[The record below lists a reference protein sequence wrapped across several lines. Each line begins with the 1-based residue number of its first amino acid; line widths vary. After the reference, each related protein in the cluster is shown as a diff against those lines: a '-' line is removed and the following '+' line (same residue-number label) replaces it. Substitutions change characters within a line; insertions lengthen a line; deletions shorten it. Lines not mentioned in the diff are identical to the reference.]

1 MEDLGLVGDLAVVA
15 VAATIG
21 GLCARLLRLPTL
33 IGYLAAGLAIGPNTP
48 GFVGDIEQT
57 TVIADLGVALLMFT
71 LGIRFSLRELLSMR
85 RVAITGGL
93 TQIVSVLIA
102 GTLIAVLLGLEWKE
116 AVIVGMAASISSSM
130 LAFWVLEQRGLL
142 GAPAGR
148 LGVTFALTQDLA
160 VVVMLAL
167 IPLLGDSDENVLQS
181 LVVAFGKLFL
191 FLVATLVFGP
201 LVVPRL
207 LALVARSRSRE
218 LFILAIVAI
227 ALGTASISA
236 LAGLSLAFGAFLAGL
251 VISESEYAHQSLIS
265 VLPLR
270 EIFAVVFFVAMGMLI
285 DPDAA
290 TEFPEVIVALLAAGV
305 LLKAVAIA
313 GLSRSLGYP
322 ALAVATAALALA
334 NTGEFSF
341 IIAEAATEENIMDE
355 GVSEALLVGVFLSLA
370 IGAPLT
376 NLDWRFAPMVSALPV
391 RQTQIP
397 IVDPTRD
404 ETAWVNHVVICG
416 YGDGAQEL
424 MSALAARNFRFIVID
439 DEPEFIRQLQKND
452 VPCILGDPSL
462 RAILE
467 QADIERARV
476 LAITVSDMNQA
487 EDIVREARDLNQRLD
502 IVARGAGPESHA
514 RLRSLGVSEVIHP
527 ELELGIE
534 FARHSLH
541 RFGLSSQE
549 IQLITAGRRSRYSS

>member
-21 GLCARLLRLPTL
+21 GLCARLIRLPTL
-33 IGYLAAGLAIGPNTP
+33 IGYLAAGLVIGPNTP
-48 GFVGDIEQT
+48 GVVGDIEQT
-57 TVIADLGVALLMFT
+57 RIIADLGVALLMFT

-85 RVAITGGL
+85 RVALTGGL
-93 TQIVSVLIA
+93 TQIIGVLAI
-102 GTLIAVLLGLEWKE
+102 GTLIALVLGLEWEE

-130 LAFWVLEQRGLL
+130 LAFWVLEQRGLV

-167 IPLLGDSDENVLQS
+167 IPLLGDSDENVVQALAIA
-181 LVVAFGKLFL
+181 LGKLLL

-201 LVVPRL
+201 IVVPRL
-207 LALVARSRSRE
+207 LAVVARSRSRE

-265 VLPLR
+265 ILPLR

-285 DPDAA
+285 DPDAVS
-290 TEFPEVIVALLAAGV
+290 EHPEVIVALLAAGV
-305 LLKAVAIA
+305 LFKAVAVA

-341 IIAEAATEENIMDE
+341 IITETALDENIIDE
-355 GVSEALLVGVFLSLA
+355 GLSESLLVGVFLSLA

-376 NLDWRFAPMVSALPV
+376 TLDARAAPLVSGLPV
-391 RQTQIP
+391 ARVQMP

-404 ETAWVNHVVICG
+404 DTAWVNHVVICG

-424 MSALAARNFRFIVID
+424 MSALSARNFRYIVIED
-439 DEPEFIRQLQKND
+439 DPEFIRHLQRNN
-452 VPCILGDPSL
+452 VRCILGDPSL
-462 RAILE
+462 RTILE
-467 QADIERARV
+467 QADIDRARV

-487 EDIVREARDLNQRLD
+487 EDIVREARNLNQRLD

-514 RLRSLGVSEVIHP
+514 RLRQLGVAEVIHP

-549 IQLITAGRRSRYSS
+549 IQMITAGRRSRYSS

>member
-1 MEDLGLVGDLAVVA
+1 MEELGLVGDLAVVA

-33 IGYLAAGLAIGPNTP
+33 IGYLAAGLVIGPNTP
-48 GFVGDIEQT
+48 GVVGDIEQT
-57 TVIADLGVALLMFT
+57 RVIADLGVALLMFT
-71 LGIRFSLRELLSMR
+71 LGIRFSLRQLLDMR

-93 TQIVSVLIA
+93 TQIVSVLVV
-102 GTLIAVLLGLEWKE
+102 GTAISVLLGLPWEA

-130 LAFWVLEQRGLL
+130 LAFWILEQRGLV

-167 IPLLGDSDENVLQS
+167 IPLLGDSDENVVQS
-181 LVVAFGKLFL
+181 LAIAFGKLAL
-191 FLVATLVFGP
+191 FLLATLIFGP
-201 LVVPRL
+201 MIVPRL

-270 EIFAVVFFVAMGMLI
+270 EVFAVVFFVAMGMLI

-290 TEFPEVIVALLAAGV
+290 TDYPEVILALISAGV
-305 LLKAVAIA
+305 LFKAVAIA

-322 ALAVATAALALA
+322 ALAVSTAALALA

-341 IIAEAATEENIMDE
+341 IITEAATEEEIIDE
-355 GVSEALLVGVFLSLA
+355 TLGASLLVGVFISLA
-370 IGAPLT
+370 VGAPLAG
-376 NLDWRFAPMVSALPV
+376 LDTRLAPVVSALPAG
-391 RQTQIP
+391 RSRP
-397 IVDPTRD
+397 PEPPTSD
-404 ETAWVNHVVICG
+404 GPGLVNHVVICG

-424 MSALAARNFRFIVID
+424 MSALTARSFRYVVID
-439 DEPEFIRQLQKND
+439 DDPEFVRRLQRNG

-462 RAILE
+462 RTILE
-467 QADIERARV
+467 QAAIERARV
-476 LAITVSDMNQA
+476 LAITLSDINQA
-487 EDIVREARDLNQRLD
+487 EDVVRVARSLNHRLD
-502 IVARGAGPESHA
+502 IVARGAGRESHA
-514 RLRSLGVSEVIHP
+514 RLRNLGVAEVIHP

-549 IQLITAGRRSRYSS
+549 IQIITSGRRSRYSS